1 MVAEVVRELA
11 ISLRMNRNLY
21 PWRGAGKKMAESAG
35 RFCPDCGHP
44 VGLYDRFCRSCA
56 YSLVT
61 PPAGE
66 GRGGAEVKEGGEA
79 AQEAAERRS
88 SWWQRMFGSAGR

>member
-1 MVAEVVRELA
+1 MRSKTIQMDLVLA

-44 VGLYDRFCRSCA
+44 VGLYDRFCRNCA

-61 PPAGE
+61 PPPGE
-66 GRGGAEVKEGGEA
+66 GRGGAEVKEGGEV
-79 AQEAAERRS
+79 AQEGARRP
-88 SWWQRMFGSAGR
+88 WWRAWFGFE

>member
-1 MVAEVVRELA
+1 MAEVVRELA

-44 VGLYDRFCRSCA
+44 VGLYDRSCRSCA

-61 PPAGE
+61 PPPGE

-79 AQEAAERRS
+79 AQEGSERRS
-88 SWWQRMFGSAGR
+88 GWWRRWFGFE

>member
-1 MVAEVVRELA
+1 
-11 ISLRMNRNLY
+11 
-21 PWRGAGKKMAESAG
+21 MAESAG

-61 PPAGE
+61 PPGE
-66 GRGGAEVKEGGEA
+66 GRGGAEVKEGGEV
-79 AQEAAERRS
+79 AQEAARRP
-88 SWWQRMFGSAGR
+88 SWWRGMFGG